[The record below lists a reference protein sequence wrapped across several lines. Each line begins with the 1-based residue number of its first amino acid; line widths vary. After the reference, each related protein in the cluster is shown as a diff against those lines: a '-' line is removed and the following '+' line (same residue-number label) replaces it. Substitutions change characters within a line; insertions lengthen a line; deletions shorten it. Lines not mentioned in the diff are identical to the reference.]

1 VICREMQDLSTNSTA
16 DYYYSNKSEKIFS
29 SIEPK
34 TYHDSREE
42 NQRTMQYSQK
52 QEIEDEELHNQI
64 IRRRKTILL
73 IDDEADHCIVYQV
86 VLEDAGYECKPYT
99 DSVKALQEF
108 KPNYYDLVLLDIK
121 MPKLDG
127 FALCKKIRELDKTL
141 QIIFITASELYYE
154 NFRKQY
160 YPELSNDINISC
172 LQKPIVNEELI
183 QIVNLTIATRNTN

>member
-1 VICREMQDLSTNSTA
+1 MNDLSTNSTA
-16 DYYYSNKSEKIFS
+16 NYYYSNKSEKIFS

-42 NQRTMQYSQK
+42 NQDTMHYSQK
-52 QEIEDEELHNQI
+52 QKIEDEELHNQT

-86 VLEDAGYECKPYT
+86 VLEHAGYECKPYT

-108 KPNYYDLVLLDIK
+108 KTNYYDLVLLDIK

-127 FALCKKIRELDKTL
+127 FAICKKIRR
-141 QIIFITASELYYE
+141 SEERRVGKESRYGGAREY
-154 NFRKQY
+154 
-160 YPELSNDINISC
+160 
-172 LQKPIVNEELI
+172 
-183 QIVNLTIATRNTN
+183 